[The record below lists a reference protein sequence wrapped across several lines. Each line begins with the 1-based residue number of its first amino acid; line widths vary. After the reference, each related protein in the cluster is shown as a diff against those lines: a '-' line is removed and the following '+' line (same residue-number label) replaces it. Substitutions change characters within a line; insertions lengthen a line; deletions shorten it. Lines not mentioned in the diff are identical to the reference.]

1 MEKRISVCLPV
12 YNGADT
18 ILQTIQSILTQTFKN
33 FELVIVDNASSDS
46 TVNLVKSVKDDRIKI
61 YRNENNIGCGQ
72 NLEVCKKK
80 AKCEILFY
88 ISADDVADVNA
99 LRKVYD
105 AFQISEDIGIVT
117 RPYYWF
123 DEDISIPVRSTKQF
137 NETRIVSIN
146 DSYDKVR
153 DVIAL
158 SDQISGIG
166 FRKKY
171 MKHYFLNKY
180 FVEMASMAVP
190 MLKNYKAVILK
201 DNIVAIRMSKSGA
214 LNPIVYEESPILAWY
229 NLINSAYCDDTL
241 RDMKKYLL
249 HNFVAKNYIGL
260 VQIKNFGNYKYLF
273 REIYYLMK
281 FRLNNIFNLRYWFFS
296 IGTIVIPRFILRKMV
311 VMYKK
316 KINSKFLKNIKINLE
331 EGKTF

>member
-158 SDQISGIG
+158 SDQISGTG
-166 FRKKY
+166 FRRKY
-171 MKHYFLNKY
+171 M
-180 FVEMASMAVP
+180 
-190 MLKNYKAVILK
+190 I
-201 DNIVAIRMSKSGA
+201 
-214 LNPIVYEESPILAWY
+214 
-229 NLINSAYCDDTL
+229 
-241 RDMKKYLL
+241 
-249 HNFVAKNYIGL
+249 
-260 VQIKNFGNYKYLF
+260 
-273 REIYYLMK
+273 
-281 FRLNNIFNLRYWFFS
+281 FFS
-296 IGTIVIPRFILRKMV
+296 GMNIL
-311 VMYKK
+311 
-316 KINSKFLKNIKINLE
+316 
-331 EGKTF
+331 